1 MRQEFGSI
9 VLAAYL
15 PDPELFRRQLES
27 IRAQTV
33 TEWEC
38 VISVDGDPDP
48 VRSLV
53 AEITRDD
60 PRFRVI
66 GDGDRRG
73 FYLNFE
79 YGIRGVDP
87 RAAWIA
93 LSDQDDEWYPH
104 KLETLLPH
112 LDRVDLVSG
121 QARLVEQPSGRVL
134 GETSRHDHGL
144 VSNVLNNQFSGSAF
158 AFRTEILSRALPF
171 PVASTRT
178 AAHDHWLAVVAG
190 AGAGTRMLS
199 DVLQDYVQHAGNVF
213 GDPSGMTGPVRPLQS
228 VRTVM
233 TLAQKYEGARTPAAL
248 VRMVFWL
255 NVGWRQLITDVLL
268 ERTGTGSAS
277 AEELIPY
284 FSARRRFRPLRRLLR
299 DAVARGE
306 VVGRFRIEY
315 LASWFAGAA
324 VRGRTLVR
332 RRVQSF

>member
-9 VLAAYL
+9 VLAAYD

-33 TEWEC
+33 TAWEC

-53 AEITRDD
+53 AEITVDD

-66 GDGDRRG
+66 GDGSRRG

-79 YGIRGVDP
+79 HGIREVDQN
-87 RAAWIA
+87 AGWIA

-112 LDRVDLVSG
+112 LDEVDLVSG
-121 QARLVEQPSGRVL
+121 QARLVEQPSARVL
-134 GETSRHDHGL
+134 GETSRADHGL
-144 VSNVLNNQFSGSAF
+144 VANVLNNQFSGSAF
-158 AFRTEILSRALPF
+158 VFRSEVLSRALPF

-190 AGAGTRMLS
+190 AGRGTRMLP

-213 GDPSGMTGPVRPLQS
+213 GDPSAMTGPVRPLQS
-228 VRTVM
+228 IRTVLS
-233 TLAQKYEGARTPAAL
+233 LAQKYEGSRTPAAL
-248 VRMVFWL
+248 VRMLFWL

-268 ERTGTGSAS
+268 ERLGTGASSADT
-277 AEELIPY
+277 LIPY
-284 FSARRRFRPLRRLLR
+284 FSARRRFGSLRRLLR

-306 VVGRFRIEY
+306 VVGRFRVEY
-315 LASWFAGAA
+315 LASWFAGTV
-324 VRGRTLVR
+324 VRGRSLVR
-332 RRVQSF
+332 RRAR